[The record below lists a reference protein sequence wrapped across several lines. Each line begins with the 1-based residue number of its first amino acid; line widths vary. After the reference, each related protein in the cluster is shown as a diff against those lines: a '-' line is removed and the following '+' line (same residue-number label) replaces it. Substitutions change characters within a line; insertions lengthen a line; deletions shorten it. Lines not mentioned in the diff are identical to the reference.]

1 MSCGSCW
8 IFAAFAA
15 AETALIKAGA
25 DLESMDLSESWAL
38 DCIMHQT
45 SYGCGGGVSR
55 DVAQFLVS
63 RGVLVRVRSF
73 VSSPFTK
80 CTQVLN
86 WSE

>member
-38 DCIMHQT
+38 DCMT
-45 SYGCGGGVSR
+45 AGNECGGGASR

-73 VSSPFTK
+73 VSSLFTK

>member
-38 DCIMHQT
+38 DCMMD
-45 SYGCGGGVSR
+45 GCGGGVSR